1 MKTGALLCVAVSALS
16 SCRQAEV
23 KPSEDRPAPAAAT
36 PAATVT
42 APGEGRAGGGQ
53 LGMGGVAGGPMAS
66 LLLPPGTP
74 GESRVKLEG
83 CLAQTEATEAAGSR
97 FPSRAGSRSASPG
110 PEAQVSTVQGGVLIT
125 HPLSHAC
132 CLTAAVT
139 SKVEGAKVTV
149 RETLSGSPCRCL
161 CESTVRTAVGLSKGH
176 YQLSLVQESGGA
188 PVSVLETEID
198 VP

>member
-1 MKTGALLCVAVSALS
+1 MTSRTLLSLAAAAAALS
-16 SCRQAEV
+16 CCRSPEV
-23 KPSEDRPAPAAAT
+23 KPTEDRPAT
-36 PAATVT
+36 VAATVT
-42 APGEGRAGGGQ
+42 APGEGRAGSGAM
-53 LGMGGVAGGPMAS
+53 GMGGVAGGPMAG

-74 GESRVKLEG
+74 GESRSKFEG

-97 FPSRAGSRSASPG
+97 FPSRAGSRSAPTG
-110 PEAQVSTVQGGVLIT
+110 TEAQVSTVAGGVLIT
-125 HPLSHAC
+125 HTLSHAC
-132 CLTAAVT
+132 CLSAAVT
-139 SKVEGAKVTV
+139 SKVSGTKVSV

-188 PVSVLETEID
+188 PVSVLETELE